1 MEYQNLIN
9 KSNNLV
15 IICSSEYK
23 DYLINYFSSL
33 NVLKNIIY
41 KTESEVVKDLIGS
54 YDKLARIKLAQEKNI
69 SSELAEIKLKNS
81 LLVSERYNKDSSKI
95 KELLDI
101 KCKYSKYLKKNA
113 LINNLYKNKPVLII
127 NSFSLSDEFEIA
139 INILREIT
147 SNIEYVYTYQDLNKK
162 IDVLEFTN
170 YKEEIL
176 FLLNKVAQLVEAKVD
191 PSKIK
196 IHLSNEYHN
205 YALELFGLANI
216 KLNISKSNSLSD
228 YEITKNIIKLLEDYL
243 DEKIDIAFIKIIEKY
258 EKINNPIFD
267 NIINIFNSYLKYDY
281 LLRDIYDDLV
291 YSFDTTKYAVDYS
304 GGIQVINIQNAKIA
318 DDDYVF
324 LVGLN
329 QDVFPKS
336 FKDEEYLLDF
346 ERVELGLMTS
356 AIKNKTVTNKII
368 EILKSTN
375 IFYLSYSNVLPAG
388 SVPISSIVSKL
399 SIEAQV
405 EIKKQTN
412 DPLVS
417 YSAKIDEIALGKH
430 LDLFYKYDVKS
441 LELYTLYNMYMNNSY
456 KKYDSS
462 FSKISQELLNEY
474 LKDGITLS
482 YTAIDKYNK
491 CGFLFYIENV
501 LKISRISNEESL
513 FIGNLIHHL
522 LYSVLK
528 EEEVSDLKEFLK
540 KKVDEYVQEESIS
553 LSVKDEFFI
562 NKYIDTLINLLDFIK
577 RHQEASEFKIFGLE
591 KEFSIIL
598 DLDHPV
604 TLKGKIDK
612 ILTLDIN
619 QTKYAI
625 VVDYKTGSTDFD
637 LNRVAHGLNMQIM
650 FYFYFLNNFSSETY
664 EFAGG
669 YLQGVMPSNTFGFL
683 ENKTY
688 FDQLYNHFKL
698 EGYSNE
704 SKDILRKIDKD
715 IEEESKYING
725 IKFKSDGEFY
735 AYSLN
740 RVIDSLKFKKLL
752 KLTED
757 NIYSTSKKIIN
768 GEFKI
773 NPKLIAKSFDSC
785 QYCNYKDLCYRSN
798 SDYEELKDYK
808 GFEFLEDTDD
818 SN

>member
-1 MEYQNLIN
+1 MEYQNLIKKYDN
-9 KSNNLV
+9 IV
-15 IICSSEYK
+15 IICSG
-23 DYLINYFSSL
+23 DYRDDLINYFSSL

-41 KTESEVVKDLIGS
+41 KTEVEVVKDLIGS
-54 YDKLARIKLAQEKNI
+54 YDKLARIKLAHEKSI

-81 LLVSERYNKDSSKI
+81 LLVSETFPNDSSKI
-95 KELLDI
+95 NELQEI
-101 KCKYSKYLKKNA
+101 KKDYSKYLKKNT
-113 LINNLYKNKPVLII
+113 LINNLYKNKPILII
-127 NSFSLSDEFEIA
+127 NSNSTSDEFELA
-139 INILREIT
+139 LNILKELT
-147 SNIEYVYTYQDLNKK
+147 SSIEYIYTNEDLNKK
-162 IDVLEFTN
+162 LDVFEFTN

-176 FLLNKVAQLVEAKVD
+176 FLLNKVARLVETGVD
-191 PSKIK
+191 PNKIK
-196 IHLSNEYHN
+196 VHLPSEYES

-216 KLNISKSNSLSD
+216 KLNISKSRTLSD
-228 YEITKNIIKLLEDYL
+228 YEITKDIIKLLQDNL
-243 DEKIDIAFIKIIEKY
+243 DEKLDVAFTKILGNY
-258 EKINNPIFD
+258 VNSNNPILVK
-267 NIINIFNSYLKYDY
+267 IINIFNSYLKYDY
-281 LLRDIYDDLV
+281 TLKDIYDDLI
-291 YSFDTTKYAVDYS
+291 YTLNNTKNKYEYS
-304 GGIQVINIQNAKIA
+304 GGIKVINIQNALIA
-318 DDDYVF
+318 EDDYVF

-329 QDVFPKS
+329 QDIFPKS

-356 AIKNKTVTNKII
+356 ATKNKIVTDKII
-368 EILKSTN
+368 QILKSTN
-375 IFYLSYSNVLPAG
+375 IFYLSYSNILPDG
-388 SVPISSIVSKL
+388 SVPISSIISKI
-399 SIEAQV
+399 SVEAKV
-405 EIKKQTN
+405 EIKKQHN
-412 DPLVS
+412 ELLVS
-417 YSAKIDEIALGKH
+417 YSKKIDEIALGKH
-430 LDLFYKYDVKS
+430 LDLFYKYDVTS
-441 LELYTLYNMYMNNSY
+441 VDLYTLYNMYPNNSY
-456 KKYDSS
+456 KEYDNS
-462 FSKISQELLNEY
+462 FSKVSNELLNKY

-501 LKISRISNEESL
+501 LKISRVSNEESL

-522 LYSVLK
+522 LYCVLQ
-528 EEEVSDLKEFLK
+528 EEEVSNLKEFLK
-540 KKVDEYVQEESIS
+540 NKVDEYVQIEAIA

-562 NKYIDTLINLLDFIK
+562 NKYIDTLIYLLDFIQK
-577 RHQEASEFKIFGLE
+577 HQESSEFNIFGLE
-591 KEFSIIL
+591 KEFSIVL

-650 FYFYFLNNFSSETY
+650 FYFYFLNNYSLDTY

-688 FDQLYNHFKL
+688 IDQLNDHFKL
-698 EGYSNE
+698 EGYSNS
-704 SKDILRKIDKD
+704 SKDILRRIDKD
-715 IEEESKYING
+715 IEVESKFVKG

-735 AYSLN
+735 SYSLN
-740 RVIDSLKFKKLL
+740 RVIDTERFKKLL

-757 NIYSTSKKIIN
+757 NIYSTSKKIMN
-768 GEFKI
+768 GEFDI

-785 QYCNYKDLCYRSN
+785 QYCNYRDLCFRSN
-798 SDYEELKDYK
+798 SNYKELKDYK
-808 GFEFLEDTDD
+808 EFEFLEDSDD